1 MNKRLFSIIILLALV
16 LAGIS
21 TFFIAKKLLRPQ
33 KTHYHA
39 GFVVFQNNK
48 KLDFSDNK
56 YMFIEPCTLKENKAD
71 TASDADIQ
79 IEKAHLHENV
89 GELVHIERTG
99 AKWQDL
105 FTNIHFPINYT
116 QTTGYI
122 NGKQQSDYQ
131 LQPIKPFDSLL
142 VFIGKNDPKL
152 LQQAVTKDY
161 IIQMAKKST
170 TCGD

>member
-1 MNKRLFSIIILLALV
+1 MNKRVFSIVILLVVIL
-16 LAGIS
+16 LGIS
-21 TFFIAKKLLRPQ
+21 VFFTTKKIFRPQ

-39 GFVVFQNNK
+39 GFVLFQNSK
-48 KLDFSDNK
+48 RLDLSDNK

-89 GELVHIERTG
+89 GDLVHVERTG
-99 AKWQDL
+99 AKWKDL
-105 FTNIHFPINYT
+105 FTNIHFQIDYS
-116 QTTGYI
+116 QTIGFI

-131 LQPIKPFDSLL
+131 LQSIKPYDSLM

-152 LQQAVTKDY
+152 LSQAVTKDY
-161 IIQMAKKST
+161 IITMAKKST